1 MELSDQEWEKIRI
14 KKWDKAEK
22 LKNEAWDAFFK
33 EASKYSDFDYD
44 ETLKFLQE
52 NAKTENFLE
61 EGF

>member
-14 KKWDKAEK
+14 KKWNEAEK
-22 LKNEAWDAFFK
+22 LKNEAWNAFF
-33 EASKYSDFDYD
+33 EDALKYPDFDYD

-52 NAKTENFLE
+52 NVKTENFLE